1 MGGNT
6 IKLLLTWLPAL
17 LLFVALGWGAII
29 GLIRG
34 FRKSLVLGI
43 HALAAALIC
52 LGAYLIIVNMD
63 GLDAWAFNNVNAIL
77 SGSGTSLQEMLEVS
91 PDCATLTDVLIEF
104 IPKNMDFGDGM
115 ALVFKDNGAYLAT
128 IVDLCYHIIFAIV
141 FYVFYFVLLFI
152 LYIVYFIFYP
162 ERRRKKKI
170 KERYRNAEETSDYRK
185 LPLFGAIIGGIR
197 SLVEYTV
204 FISFLGILL
213 FTLGGGLGER
223 EYEEYDFGDTQT
235 NNAYNIYSAVGSYGS
250 NGIFKILNTVKDS
263 NDFPYYLYIA
273 DLVFQGGLKDD
284 NRGINTNIS
293 IAREF
298 GAYVGFSNDAIN
310 LLFKYDDNNEIQE
323 ALKKDSDI
331 DIMDVASK
339 IMAKPEFQ
347 AEFATIIDNFESEE
361 YFINFALSLVD
372 SIVAHRKDLTFFSG
386 MDEQTMEL
394 FDIMFDGENKITV
407 SSLLTKDDAKVL
419 LKTCINMLSAGS
431 EYNDL
436 ENEEEKSLRK
446 ALSYCKVIIPEI
458 EKLSIFEDETRKNN
472 LNAVLKELYDYLA
485 QKIANEENKTTES
498 LSNKAMK
505 LTNTSIDDVDWIGEL
520 KGLLDISLNVVD
532 LYDRIYT
539 PDKEVIDLIF
549 DMFKGE
555 NATKNEQDFD
565 NITNVISD
573 SKLAG
578 VVLSMSFVNDT
589 IEQALG
595 SMIEGFELIPN
606 IQYNNDGDKKGE
618 IYYLLTSVKHLI
630 KNDAKD
636 VFTSLTE
643 EGKTT
648 ADMLDSVKNLVEILE
663 SSISTDTTLLDQM
676 LKSDL
681 LSYTLSSIMLNL
693 DLGDEAMKIYV
704 PDDLI
709 YNIRETE
716 EKNYKSIKNE
726 DLSDLVS
733 TLTDVIDV
741 IKPALDENDEIDIML
756 VLTNDNLSNSLK
768 SSVILEGTISNLALV
783 MLDDFD
789 GISVPNSLAETEYW
803 LSTDTEDGEIVKI
816 IDGIN
821 ASNID
826 LNSLMNSESGT
837 NDILDLVLSLNEAAE
852 GTTETKLDLLYKS
865 LLLRAT
871 LATQIDSAVSSM
883 IDSNVLNSSEVKYQT
898 NDSFKDIYY
907 KQTEIEGVIDSIN
920 VLGIESLDSEAFNAD
935 VISDKVLTLNEASDV
950 AGLTKL
956 DVLYTSS
963 IIKYVLADTLDDVL
977 TTDIISTE
985 VRDSSLVKETAQLTS
1000 VIDLTK
1006 YDAKSYKKEEISN
1019 VISSLDELEI
1029 TSLDS
1034 ESISADSISDKVL
1047 SLNEQAATDTSV
1059 TKLDVLYS
1067 SQIIKYVLANS
1078 LDDVLTADI
1087 VSTEVRDSGLVK
1099 ESETLTNVSTNAQT
1113 TKAYYSKSEM
1123 SNVISS
1129 LDELDITS
1137 LDSESISADSLS
1149 DKVLSL
1155 NEQAATD
1162 TSVTKLDVLYSS
1174 YLIKY
1179 ILAEAVGDN
1188 LSGDGLGI
1196 HDDVINSIKLNDE
1209 IDSSYYYK
1217 KSEIKLLLDALGDNG
1232 LDVTDI
1238 DELTTASADII
1249 LDKNVN
1255 EIPEGQSESRLAV
1268 IYKSVL
1274 IKDVITTK
1282 LDEALVGN
1290 TLVVVD
1296 PQAKDIVFN
1305 TNIKFYNQNEISVL
1319 LDFMNKHASSELG
1332 AIDIATMTLDSTDI
1346 DLIVASK
1353 ILYATTSKHI
1363 IDNTTLVKPDECIVT
1378 ENSINKIKEESEMKA
1393 MLNAI
1398 ITICSGSVNAGVDLE
1413 LSDSK
1418 IEILC
1423 SSDILRATISDK
1435 VINNSAVIV
1444 PNNKIDTEFTS
1455 KKVIVKD
1462 ELDLLLKAVLNGLGV
1477 SDVEGFNS
1485 DSIAIPES
1493 SKLDILTNSEIMR
1506 ATITK
1511 NVKASNSSG
1520 TALELY
1526 VENNSNYV
1534 EKSVDH
1540 NNTNI
1545 LVLSKN
1551 EIVSIVDAIKI
1562 INGDSSTKFEIEI
1575 SIEALLLISDT
1586 DVDTA
1591 LQSSMVHLLI
1601 ADFLADYNSNTMYGI
1616 YSYTPTQY
1624 SVYNISSIELNDTYE
1639 TMSVET
1645 IKSFLDYLESKLGI

>member
-1 MGGNT
+1 MDAST
-6 IKLLLTWLPAL
+6 IKLLLTWLPAVL
-17 LLFVALGWGAII
+17 LLGALSWGVVI

-63 GLDAWAFNNVNAIL
+63 GLDAWAFSNVNAIL
-77 SGSGTSLQEMLEVS
+77 AGSGTSLQDMLEVS

-128 IVDLCYHIIFAIV
+128 IVDLCYHMIFALV
-141 FYVFYFVLLFI
+141 FYIFYFVLLFI

-162 ERRRKKKI
+162 ERRRKKRI
-170 KERYRNAEETSDYRK
+170 KERYRNAEETNDYRK
-185 LPLFGAIIGGIR
+185 RPLFGAIIGAVR

-223 EYEEYDFGDTQT
+223 KYEEYDFGDAEI
-235 NNAYNIYSAVGSYGS
+235 NNTYNVYSALGSYGS

-298 GAYVGFSNDAIN
+298 GAYVGFSNDALI
-310 LLFKYDDNNEIQE
+310 LLLKYDDNNEIKE
-323 ALKKDSDI
+323 ALKTNSDV

-347 AEFATIIDNFESEE
+347 AEFSTIIDNFESEE

-372 SIVAHRKDLTFFSG
+372 SIVAHRNDLTFFEG
-386 MDEQTMEL
+386 MDEQTMDL
-394 FDIMFDGENKITV
+394 FDIMFDGDNKITV

-431 EYNDL
+431 EYNHL

-446 ALSYCKVIIPEI
+446 TLSYCKVIIPEI
-458 EKLSIFEDETRKNN
+458 EKLSIFKDEARKNN

-485 QKIANEENKTTES
+485 EKIANEENKNTES
-498 LSNKAMK
+498 ISNKAMK

-520 KGLLDISLNVVD
+520 KGLLDISLNVID
-532 LYDRIYT
+532 LYDRIYS
-539 PDKEVIDLIF
+539 PDKEMIDIIF

-555 NATKNEQDFD
+555 NATKNEEDFD
-565 NITNVISD
+565 SITNVISD

-589 IEQALG
+589 IEEALG
-595 SMIEGFELIPN
+595 GMIEGFELIPS
-606 IQYNNDGDKKGE
+606 IQYTNDGDKKGE

-643 EGKTT
+643 EDKTT
-648 ADMLDSVKNLVEILE
+648 ADMLDSVKDLVEILE

-681 LSYTLSSIMLNL
+681 LSYTLSSIMMNL

-716 EKNYKSIKNE
+716 EREYKSIKNE
-726 DLSDLVS
+726 DLSDLVF

-756 VLTNDNLSNSLK
+756 VLTNENLSDSLK

-789 GISVPNSLAETEYW
+789 GISVPNSLAKTEYW
-803 LSTDTEDGEIVKI
+803 LSTDTENGEIVKI

-821 ASNID
+821 ASGID
-826 LNSLMNSESGT
+826 LNSLMNNESGT
-837 NDILDLVLSLNEAAE
+837 NDILDLVLSLNDLVEE
-852 GTTETKLDLLYKS
+852 STETKLDLLYKS
-865 LLLRAT
+865 LILRAT
-871 LATQIDSAVSSM
+871 LTTQIDSVVSSM

-950 AGLTKL
+950 EGLTKL
-956 DVLYTSS
+956 DVLYSS
-963 IIKYVLADTLDDVL
+963 AIIKYVLADTLDDVL
-977 TTDIISTE
+977 ATDIISTE
-985 VRDSSLVKETAQLTS
+985 IRDSSLVKETNQLTS
-1000 VIDLTK
+1000 VIDSTK
-1006 YDAKSYKKEEISN
+1006 CDVKSYKKDEISK

-1034 ESISADSISDKVL
+1034 SA
-1047 SLNEQAATDTSV
+1047 
-1059 TKLDVLYS
+1059 
-1067 SQIIKYVLANS
+1067 
-1078 LDDVLTADI
+1078 
-1087 VSTEVRDSGLVK
+1087 
-1099 ESETLTNVSTNAQT
+1099 
-1113 TKAYYSKSEM
+1113 
-1123 SNVISS
+1123 ISS
-1129 LDELDITS
+1129 
-1137 LDSESISADSLS
+1137 DSLS

-1155 NEQAATD
+1155 NDQATTD
-1162 TSVTKLDVLYSS
+1162 TTVTKLDVLYSS

-1188 LSGDGLGI
+1188 LSGEGLGI
-1196 HDDVINSIKLNDE
+1196 HDDVIDSIKLNDE
-1209 IDSSYYYK
+1209 IASSYYYK
-1217 KSEIKLLLDALGDNG
+1217 KSEIKLLLEALGKNG
-1232 LDVTDI
+1232 LDVGAI
-1238 DELTTASADII
+1238 DELTKASADII

-1255 EIPEGQSESRLAV
+1255 EIPQGQSESRLAV

-1282 LDEALVGN
+1282 LDDALVGN

-1305 TNIKFYNQNEISVL
+1305 TDIKFYNQNEISVL
-1319 LDFMNKHASSELG
+1319 LDFMNKHTSSELG
-1332 AIDIATMTLDSTDI
+1332 AIDIATMTLDSSDI

-1363 IDNTTLVKPDECIVT
+1363 IDNTTLVKPNECIIT
-1378 ENSINKIKEESEMKA
+1378 ENTITKIKEESEMKA
-1393 MLNAI
+1393 ILNAI
-1398 ITICSGSVNAGVDLE
+1398 ITICSGSVNVGVDLE

-1418 IEILC
+1418 IEVLC

-1444 PNNKIDTEFTS
+1444 PNNKIDTKFTS

-1477 SDVEGFNS
+1477 SDVEGFSSN
-1485 DSIAIPES
+1485 SIAIPES

-1511 NVKASNSSG
+1511 NVKASDG
-1520 TALELY
+1520 TNALELY

-1534 EKSVDH
+1534 IKSVDH
-1540 NNTNI
+1540 KNANI

-1551 EIVSIVDAIKI
+1551 EIINIVNAIKI

-1601 ADFLADYNSNTMYGI
+1601 ADFLADYNSNAMYGI

-1624 SVYNISSIELNDTYE
+1624 SVYNISSIELNDAYE

-1645 IKSFLDYLESKLGI
+1645 IKNFLADLESRIGI